1 MADESISELCV
12 RPREEQQPC
21 DVVDLLER
29 RTFKVHPERGC
40 SAQQAVEPALA
51 QMKIGTPWVIVVTQD
66 KRSGLLA
73 FCYDP
78 VKLKFQRSRAVQ
90 FGQRDCLLN
99 SFATTQRT
107 TRSARNALQ
116 DGVPAEQ

>member
-1 MADESISELCV
+1 MTDESISELCV

-21 DVVDLLER
+21 EVVDLLER

-40 SAQQAVEPALA
+40 SAQQAVEQALA

-78 VKLKFQRSRAVQ
+78 VKLKFQRNRAARR
-90 FGQRDCLLN
+90 GQRDCLLN
-99 SFATTQRT
+99 SLATAFKENRTQRT
-107 TRSARNALQ
+107 ARWGA
-116 DGVPAEQ
+116 G

>member
-21 DVVDLLER
+21 EVVDLLER

-40 SAQQAVEPALA
+40 SAQQAVEQTLA
-51 QMKIGTPWVIVVTQD
+51 QMRIATPRVIVVTQD

-99 SFATTQRT
+99 SLATAYNENRTQRT
-107 TRSARNALQ
+107 ARWGA
-116 DGVPAEQ
+116 G